1 MSPSKEQDATP
12 ILLLDACFSPEHL
25 KFCAMDCN
33 KHWKDLVEE
42 IAILTASGLV
52 FHFLPEPCHSH
63 HHIKRGSSVI
73 NCQMDERQSK
83 HHVDFKRNKP
93 ETFHVTSLMMTHRS
107 TMYDANGTKL

>member
-1 MSPSKEQDATP
+1 
-12 ILLLDACFSPEHL
+12 
-25 KFCAMDCN
+25 MDCN

-63 HHIKRGSSVI
+63 HHIKRGSSVTKLPDGRETI
-73 NCQMDERQSK
+73 RQSK